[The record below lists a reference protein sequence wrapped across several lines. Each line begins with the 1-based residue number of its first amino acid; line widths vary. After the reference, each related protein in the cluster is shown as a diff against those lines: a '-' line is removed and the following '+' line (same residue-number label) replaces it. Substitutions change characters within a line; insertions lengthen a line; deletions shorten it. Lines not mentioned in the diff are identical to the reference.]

1 MSYYELWA
9 IMNNWRR
16 EFSSVEFART
26 FPSPNPRK
34 VLHDMAKKGLL
45 EHLEYGKYRVKP
57 VDDYVKTKNDVR
69 GAYELLKKAE
79 YPYALADVDA
89 VFAWTRGG
97 YNVGRFF
104 GFYPIHLNVL
114 EKDVEKWRRFF
125 RNNGKKSFLVD
136 TVPKETIFGVFYL
149 LHPSKRID
157 SETVEGLKVEPL
169 RKTVEFA
176 KKNIYAYEPALEML
190 DEEYKLGLGVKYS
203 G

>member
-16 EFSSVEFART
+16 EFSNAEFART

-57 VDDYVKTKNDVR
+57 MDDYVKTKNDVR
-69 GAYELLKKAE
+69 GAYELLKRAE
-79 YPYALADVDA
+79 HPYALSDVDA
-89 VFAWTRGG
+89 VFAWTHGG

-104 GFYPIHLNVL
+104 GYYPVHLRVR
-114 EKDVEKWRRFF
+114 EDEVENWKRFF
-125 RNNGKKSFLVD
+125 RNNGKKAFRVD
-136 TVPKETIFGVFYL
+136 ETPKETTFGVFYL
-149 LHPSKRID
+149 LHPTKRIE
-157 SETVEGLKVEPL
+157 SETVEGLEVEPL
-169 RKTVEFA
+169 KETVEFA
-176 KKNIYAYEPALEML
+176 KKNVYAYEPALEML
-190 DEEYKLGLGVKYS
+190 DEEYKLGLGIRYS